1 MLSTSTALS
10 PTELVQRIQSG
21 DSEAEALLVEQFSR
35 PVQLL
40 LARHT
45 RRRADA
51 DDLFQE
57 TFRLALEKLR
67 AGDLRQ
73 PQKLP
78 GFLASLARNLAIEIY
93 RKAGRRKTDTGK
105 ETEMASLGQGAGQL
119 GEVLDDEKAMLVRR
133 VMADL
138 RNDRDRQVLYRF
150 YLAEEDKESIASD
163 YDLDSLQFN
172 RVLHRARQRYK
183 DALLEHLG
191 DGASQMLQA
200 LWLVL
205 AGPAMMKMVAE
216 GAAIFGSFV
225 SPPGVGG

>member
-1 MLSTSTALS
+1 MSSTATEIT
-10 PTELVQRIQSG
+10 PTQLVQRIQGG
-21 DSEAEALLVEQFSR
+21 DPAAEALLVERFSR

-67 AGDLRQ
+67 GGELRQ
-73 PQKLP
+73 PEKLP
-78 GFLASLARNLAIEIY
+78 GFLAALARNLAIEIY

-105 ETEMASLGQGAGQL
+105 DTEMAALGRRAGQL
-119 GEVLDDEKAMLVRR
+119 GEVLDDEKALLVRR
-133 VMADL
+133 VLGEL

-150 YLAEEDKESIASD
+150 YLAEEDKETIAAD
-163 YDLDSLQFN
+163 YELDSLQFN

-191 DGASQMLQA
+191 EGARQVLHLLWWLLAATAAIPSML
-200 LWLVL
+200 
-205 AGPAMMKMVAE
+205 GK
-216 GAAIFGSFV
+216 AAIFGSFA

>member
-1 MLSTSTALS
+1 MPSSATEIT
-10 PTELVQRIQSG
+10 PTKLVQRIQTG
-21 DSEAEALLVEQFSR
+21 DPAAEALLVERFSR

-67 AGDLRQ
+67 AGELRQ
-73 PQKLP
+73 PEKLP

-105 ETEMASLGQGAGQL
+105 DTEMASLGQGAGQL
-119 GEVLDDEKAMLVRR
+119 GEVLDDEKALLVRR
-133 VMADL
+133 VMAGL
-138 RNDRDRQVLYRF
+138 RNDRDRQLLYRF
-150 YLAEEDKESIASD
+150 YLAEEDKETIAAD

-183 DALLEHLG
+183 EALLEHLG
-191 DGASQMLQA
+191 DGARQVLHI
-200 LWLVL
+200 LWWFL
-205 AGPAMMKMVAE
+205 AAPAATRWIFEK
-216 GAAIFGSFV
+216 AATFGSFA